1 MLSKALSSLAPQ
13 WVSYMTNDTLHALH
27 LTFSELREL
36 IDAENLHSE
45 RLKATQGDAT
55 LADRV
60 QKKAALL
67 LDFSRQKFAVS
78 RAKAHAAK
86 LRKDYETFTFG
97 TESPDTEPEE

>member
-1 MLSKALSSLAPQ
+1 
-13 WVSYMTNDTLHALH
+13 MTKDTLYALH

-36 IDAENLHSE
+36 VDAESLHSE
-45 RLKATQGDAT
+45 RIKAAQGDTT

-67 LDFSRQKFAVS
+67 IAFSRQKFAVS
-78 RAKAHAAK
+78 RAKEHAAK

-97 TESPDTEPEE
+97 TESPDIEPED